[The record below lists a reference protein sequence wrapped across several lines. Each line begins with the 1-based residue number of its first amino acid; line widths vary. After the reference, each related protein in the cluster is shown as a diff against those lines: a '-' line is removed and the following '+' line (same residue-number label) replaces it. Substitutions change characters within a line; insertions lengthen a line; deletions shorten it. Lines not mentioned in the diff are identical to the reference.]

1 MAVVVQDV
9 DLGYSTIV
17 RELRELS
24 GKEVSAGIFKDAGKS
39 RKGVPIVDYA
49 IYNEFGTRHIPSRPF
64 VRIASDENRKA
75 WCDIAVNEA
84 GRIVDGNSSA
94 SQVLEKLGK
103 RMKKDIK
110 KVIGDKSKLAPNA
123 PATIKRKG
131 HDKPL
136 IDTGLMKSKV
146 NYRVE

>member
-1 MAVVVQDV
+1 MVQDV
-9 DLGYSTIV
+9 DRGYKAII
-17 RELRELS
+17 RGLKELD
-24 GKEVSAGIFKDAGKS
+24 GKEVSAGILKNAGKS
-39 RKGVPIVDYA
+39 KKGVPVVDYA

-75 WCDIAVNEA
+75 WGDMAVSEA
-84 GRIVDGNSSA
+84 GNIVDGHGSA

-103 RMKKDIK
+103 RMQQDIR
-110 KVIGDKSKLAPNA
+110 KVIGDKAKLLPPLAK
-123 PATIKRKG
+123 ATVRRKG

-146 NYRVE
+146 DYRIE